1 MKAMTRIQLLLLASV
16 LLLISCDGDR
26 VYEDFHSFDQK
37 GWEASDTVVFDLT
50 ELNNITGKS
59 LVAVR
64 YTEDFPFSNCYIKL
78 IYRDSNK
85 FVLNDTV
92 WNVPIFDTQ
101 SGKPLGKGF
110 GNTYTIYDTLPFS
123 LPSKAKEVLLLQYMR
138 QAELEGIEAIG
149 IKVLRPEFQP
159 KTY

>member
-1 MKAMTRIQLLLLASV
+1 
-16 LLLISCDGDR
+16 
-26 VYEDFHSFDQK
+26 
-37 GWEASDTVVFDLT
+37 
-50 ELNNITGKS
+50 
-59 LVAVR
+59 
-64 YTEDFPFSNCYIKL
+64 
-78 IYRDSNK
+78 
-85 FVLNDTV
+85 VLNDTV

-149 IKVLRPEFQP
+149 IKILRPEFQP
-159 KTY
+159 